1 MVPNDGAFSF
11 QKRTP
16 FSMDSHPS
24 VIDVSPAKAT
34 DINQQAE
41 RARSVTLLA
50 TQGDEMGKNMLANTP

>member
-1 MVPNDGAFSF
+1 MVPSDGAFVL
-11 QKRTP
+11 QKRTL
-16 FSMDSHPS
+16 FSMLSHPS

-50 TQGDEMGKNMLANTP
+50 TQGEEIGKYMLANTP